1 MPQLRELAST
11 RTPFAVKGGGHS
23 VNRGFSS
30 TLGVH
35 ISLTRFNDIVIDE
48 DSETVEL
55 GAGLTWTDVYASIIP
70 QGINVVGGRFNGVGV
85 SGLTLGGGE
94 RLPDSRSGFTTQI

>member
-11 RTPFAVKGGGHS
+11 RTPFAVKGIGHS

-35 ISLTRFNDIVIDE
+35 ISLTRFNDIVINE
-48 DSETVEL
+48 DSETVEI
-55 GAGLTWTDVYASIIP
+55 GAGLTWTDVYASLVP
-70 QGINVVGGRFNGVGV
+70 KGINVVGGRINGVGV

-94 RLPDSRSGFTTQI
+94 RFACLPPRYTTRI